1 MSPGRRDAR
10 ASRLCSARLSREGKP
25 STAGLHVVGAGSYR
39 PSVTIAVQ
47 PRPWRRFLALG
58 DSFTEGMMDDL
69 GPDGRHRGWADD
81 VAVALAR
88 RAVERGED
96 GIEYANLAV
105 RGRLL
110 TQVVDEQVP
119 PALELGPDLVSLA
132 AGINDTLR
140 PHYDLDVAATSLDR
154 AVRRL
159 RAGGADVLLFAWGD
173 PARRSAAM
181 APVRDRVRRFNAVVE
196 AVADTYG
203 CYLASF
209 WLVAAYDDERLWAE
223 DRLHLSPAGHRL
235 AARTALAGLGLD
247 DRHWRTP
254 AVPAPPASRVH
265 KARLHGRW
273 VRVHLAPWVA
283 RRVRGE
289 SSGDRVAPKHP
300 TWVTVTPG

>member
-1 MSPGRRDAR
+1 
-10 ASRLCSARLSREGKP
+10 
-25 STAGLHVVGAGSYR
+25 
-39 PSVTIAVQ
+39 
-47 PRPWRRFLALG
+47 
-58 DSFTEGMMDDL
+58 MDDL

-96 GIEYANLAV
+96 GIEYANLAI

-140 PHYDLDVAATSLDR
+140 PHYDLDVAATSLDQ

-159 RAGGADVLLFAWGD
+159 RAGGADVLLFRVGR
-173 PARRSAAM
+173 PRHGRSAAM

-235 AARTALAGLGLD
+235 AR
-247 DRHWRTP
+247 P
-254 AVPAPPASRVH
+254 VPHSPGS
-265 KARLHGRW
+265 GSTIGTG
-273 VRVHLAPWVA
+273 A
-283 RRVRGE
+283 RRRCPPHPRHGCAQGAAAGGGSACTSPRGWPGAVRGE